1 MKASVLIVL
10 LVTSILSVGSA
21 AVLLFDTAPTTGRSS
36 RTTGVESPEFR
47 WGEGTEASMA
57 PPPTEAA
64 R

>member
-10 LVTSILSVGSA
+10 LVTSILSMGSA
-21 AVLLFDTAPTTGRSS
+21 AVLLFDSTPTTGRSI
-36 RTTGVESPEFR
+36 RTPSSEPPEFR

-57 PPPTEAA
+57 PANTETG